1 MGLSEDSGTRGDA
14 VRHMTLM
21 REIEKKYNPTV
32 AKTLGYAHE
41 LIGGPMQYFTQGN
54 AQSSRDREMDLRN
67 NALGLELSKQA
78 GSDDAKFREL
88 MRQSLENRKADFYR
102 EEYTGKRSMPG
113 ATKVRNRAK
122 GSPEEG
128 ETKSSAKETLK
139 EVARSTQYTP
149 YDLVGAPVDVVNL
162 GLKGIDYVTGSK
174 LASEKPVGGSE
185 YLIEKSRQAGI
196 ADKPTGSMTET
207 LTRFGTGLITPGG
220 VAKGVELAKRPVS
233 AARKMLDEVKPSSKM
248 APDEI
253 DPSVAREVMEAKT
266 GPVARQRTS
275 LLPTEDRPFVG
286 QLERIAAD
294 MNPAT
299 VEQFRNM
306 VAKTGRDY
314 EIDRLNRAL
323 EGLGP
328 KDKITSKIMLERLEN
343 TLPPSKYRFELI
355 EPDSPKKGWVTFH
368 QDADNP
374 YPSRKMGT
382 INLKLDKT
390 PEESMQ
396 ASYFGNLE
404 NAISD
409 IKNTNPVTS
418 TSGTPRVIDYGKAEK
433 DIEMFLTMPEFKGTP
448 LAQMFKQDLPEI
460 TRLRKEAG
468 LMETLTDTY
477 LYPVSYA
484 KQPYRDVFPELG
496 DIPDWQKEASRLMQN
511 SRENSVSLRMD
522 TAQDQANQVVQ
533 EKVLD
538 KINELYGV
546 DLRPQLNTPE
556 MQALDATARSE
567 AAKIIFARKFA
578 SDYLEKQSQLNQILS
593 KYKTPAFEQI
603 TQNMPYA
610 GKHTSIVKDNPI
622 SFSRFVDLELP
633 DNRKGMLI
641 TELQADR
648 FKAVKEGTA
657 SEAYPGMAKSP
668 QVIQQLMIKNA
679 VQGGIKRNTD
689 IVLFPGSDSNQAQLY
704 EKLPNNL
711 RAVLKDLG
719 PGFKMEKI
727 AVPNEKGDII
737 ERYGITWDKKAAE
750 RLQRQGVRFAKGGL
764 VEKKY

>member
-1 MGLSEDSGTRGDA
+1 
-14 VRHMTLM
+14 
-21 REIEKKYNPTV
+21 
-32 AKTLGYAHE
+32 
-41 LIGGPMQYFTQGN
+41 
-54 AQSSRDREMDLRN
+54 
-67 NALGLELSKQA
+67 
-78 GSDDAKFREL
+78 
-88 MRQSLENRKADFYR
+88 
-102 EEYTGKRSMPG
+102 
-113 ATKVRNRAK
+113 
-122 GSPEEG
+122 
-128 ETKSSAKETLK
+128 
-139 EVARSTQYTP
+139 
-149 YDLVGAPVDVVNL
+149 
-162 GLKGIDYVTGSK
+162 
-174 LASEKPVGGSE
+174 
-185 YLIEKSRQAGI
+185 
-196 ADKPTGSMTET
+196 
-207 LTRFGTGLITPGG
+207 
-220 VAKGVELAKRPVS
+220 
-233 AARKMLDEVKPSSKM
+233 
-248 APDEI
+248 
-253 DPSVAREVMEAKT
+253 
-266 GPVARQRTS
+266 
-275 LLPTEDRPFVG
+275 
-286 QLERIAAD
+286 

-306 VAKTGRDY
+306 VANTGRDY

-328 KDKITSKIMLERLEN
+328 KDKVTSKMMLERLEN

-418 TSGTPRVIDYGKAEK
+418 ASGTPRVIDYGKAEK

-750 RLQRQGVRFAKGGL
+750 RLQREGVRFAKGGL